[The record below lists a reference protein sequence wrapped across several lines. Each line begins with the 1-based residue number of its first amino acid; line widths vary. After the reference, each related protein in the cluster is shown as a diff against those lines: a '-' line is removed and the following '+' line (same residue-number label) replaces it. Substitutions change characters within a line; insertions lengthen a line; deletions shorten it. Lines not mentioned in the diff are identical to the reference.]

1 MYKSNML
8 KTLPLFK
15 ITIANDEEGIDK
27 MSLVSAPAVESDF
40 LKFSK
45 QEQIHLSVD
54 DDQHIVLGV
63 ALRCDY
69 PIYRIS
75 PSGDEY
81 YIMFDAGAIRQI
93 YEKFMKNPNKV
104 NLEHSVDTEGV
115 YLIQS
120 FIKNSE
126 AGINPV
132 GFEDIENGSWF
143 TAYKVDNTDVW
154 NKIKS
159 GELNGFSIEG
169 LFTLIETDIDI
180 EEEFNSDHGDK
191 DEMEALIDELLR

>member
-1 MYKSNML
+1 ML

-15 ITIANDEEGIDK
+15 IAVTQSTEGIDK
-27 MSLVSAPAVESDF
+27 MSLVAAPAVESDF

-45 QEQIHLSVD
+45 EQPIRLSVD
-54 DDQHIVLGV
+54 EDQHIVLGV

-69 PIYRIS
+69 PIYRRS
-75 PSGDEY
+75 ASGQEFY
-81 YIMFDAGAIRQI
+81 VMFDTASIKTI

-120 FIKNSE
+120 FIKNTES
-126 AGINPV
+126 GINPV

-143 TAYKVDNTDVW
+143 TAYKVENEDVW
-154 NKIKS
+154 QKIKT

-169 LFTLIETDIDI
+169 MFTLLDTDIDI
-180 EEEFNSDHGDK
+180 EQEFKKDNEP
-191 DEMEALIDELLR
+191 DEMEALIDELLS

>member
-1 MYKSNML
+1 ML

-15 ITIANDEEGIDK
+15 IAVTQSTEGIDK
-27 MSLVSAPAVESDF
+27 MSLVAAPAVESDF

-45 QEQIHLSVD
+45 QQPIRLSVD
-54 DDQHIVLGV
+54 EDQHIVLGV

-69 PIYRIS
+69 PIYRRS
-75 PSGDEY
+75 ASGQEFY
-81 YIMFDAGAIRQI
+81 VMFDAASIKTL

-143 TAYKVDNTDVW
+143 TAYKVENEDVW
-154 NKIKS
+154 QKIKT

-169 LFTLIETDIDI
+169 LFTLLDTDIDI
-180 EEEFNSDHGDK
+180 EQEFNSDHGDQSPK
-191 DEMEALIDELLR
+191 DEMEALIDELLS

>member
-1 MYKSNML
+1 ML

-69 PIYRIS
+69 PIYRRTQ
-75 PSGDEY
+75 GGYEY
-81 YIMFDAGAIRQI
+81 YVMFDADTIRQI

-143 TAYKVDNTDVW
+143 TAYKVENEDVW
-154 NKIKS
+154 QKIKT

-169 LFTLIETDIDI
+169 LFTLLDTDFGIEQ
-180 EEEFNSDHGDK
+180 EFKKDNEP
-191 DEMEALIDELLR
+191 DEMEALIDELLS

>member
-45 QEQIHLSVD
+45 QEQIRLSVD

-75 PSGDEY
+75 PSGYEY
-81 YIMFDAGAIRQI
+81 YVMFDADTIRQI

-154 NKIKS
+154 NKIKT

-169 LFTLIETDIDI
+169 LFTLLDTDIDI
-180 EEEFNSDHGDK
+180 EQEFKKDNEP
-191 DEMEALIDELLR
+191 DEMESLIDELLR

>member
-1 MYKSNML
+1 ML

-69 PIYRIS
+69 PIYRRTQ
-75 PSGDEY
+75 SGYEY
-81 YIMFDAGAIRQI
+81 YVMFDADTIRLI

-132 GFEDIENGSWF
+132 GFEDIENGSWL
-143 TAYKVDNTDVW
+143 TAYKVENEDVW
-154 NKIKS
+154 SKIKS

-169 LFTLIETDIDI
+169 LFTLLDTDIDI
-180 EEEFNSDHGDK
+180 EQEFKKDNEP

>member
-1 MYKSNML
+1 ML

>member
-1 MYKSNML
+1 
-8 KTLPLFK
+8 
-15 ITIANDEEGIDK
+15 
-27 MSLVSAPAVESDF
+27 MSLVAAPAVESDF

-45 QEQIHLSVD
+45 EQPIRLSVD
-54 DDQHIVLGV
+54 EDQHIVLGV

-69 PIYRIS
+69 PIYRRS
-75 PSGDEY
+75 ASGQEFY
-81 YIMFDAGAIRQI
+81 VMFDTASIKTI

-120 FIKNSE
+120 FIKNTES
-126 AGINPV
+126 GINPV

-143 TAYKVDNTDVW
+143 TAYKVENEDVW
-154 NKIKS
+154 QKIKT

-169 LFTLIETDIDI
+169 MFTLLDTDIDI
-180 EEEFNSDHGDK
+180 EQEFKKDNEP
-191 DEMEALIDELLR
+191 DEMEALIDELLS

>member
-1 MYKSNML
+1 MFKSNML

-45 QEQIHLSVD
+45 QEQIRLSVD
-54 DDQHIVLGV
+54 DEQHIVLGV

-75 PSGDEY
+75 QSGYEY
-81 YIMFDAGAIRQI
+81 YVMFDADTIRQI

-143 TAYKVDNTDVW
+143 TAYKVDNADVW
-154 NKIKS
+154 DKIKT

-169 LFTLIETDIDI
+169 LFTLIDTDIDI
-180 EEEFNSDHGDK
+180 EQEFNKDNEP
-191 DEMEALIDELLR
+191 DEMESLIDELLS